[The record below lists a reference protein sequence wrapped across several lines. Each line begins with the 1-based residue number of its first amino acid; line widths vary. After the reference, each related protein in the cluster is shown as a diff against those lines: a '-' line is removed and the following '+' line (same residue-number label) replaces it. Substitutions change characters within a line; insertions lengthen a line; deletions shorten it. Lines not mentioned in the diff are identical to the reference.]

1 MKGFLGG
8 DFVIF
13 RPKAR
18 GDIEFGV
25 FFVKLIFFKD
35 IIINS

>member
-1 MKGFLGG
+1 MRGFLGG

-13 RPKAR
+13 RPKAW
-18 GDIEFGV
+18 GNTEFGV
-25 FFVKLIFFKD
+25 IFVKLIFFKD